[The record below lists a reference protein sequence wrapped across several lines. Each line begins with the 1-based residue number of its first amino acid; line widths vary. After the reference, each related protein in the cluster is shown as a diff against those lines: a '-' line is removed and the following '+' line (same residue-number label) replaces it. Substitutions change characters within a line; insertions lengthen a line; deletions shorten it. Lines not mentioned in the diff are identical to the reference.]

1 MYQRIF
7 VVSLLNVFVFFRS
20 FFSHIEILFHRCAI
34 QISHWLV
41 LHIFCSFRIRAIGTL
56 ISWCTWFGFFVCC
69 GFTMHIYTI
78 SLSDSLFIFK
88 ILWWY
93 VCEFWRIDTMH
104 LHFWH
109 IHGRI
114 ELCVKERKCHTHTHT
129 IIALIIY
136 GDGRC
141 EWIEQ
146 TKWDVRN
153 TWIKWSYNNK
163 MPRILAHMHFWV
175 LRHNRKQS
183 RITLM

>member
-78 SLSDSLFIFK
+78 SLSDSQFIFK

-93 VCEFWRIDTMH
+93 ECEFWRIDTMH

-114 ELCVKERKCHTHTHT
+114 ELCVKERKCHTHTH
-129 IIALIIY
+129 IHCLDYIWWWQVWVNWA
-136 GDGRC
+136 D
-141 EWIEQ
+141 
-146 TKWDVRN
+146 KVRR
-153 TWIKWSYNNK
+153 S
-163 MPRILAHMHFWV
+163 
-175 LRHNRKQS
+175 
-183 RITLM
+183 